1 MEATITLQGI
11 DQAISDL
18 NYRNPQAQKCR
29 LVYVIRAAYDAVQP
43 PQIIE
48 HIDPEDLIK
57 ALWETGNDEAAIK
70 ARRKTL
76 SSTKSAVNKD
86 LKELFRQGKN
96 PEGVT
101 IGRDNVFVMSDE
113 AKDKLLADFGPESA
127 KQKAAS
133 LQQIAESLNA
143 IKEILRSPDILSD
156 AGGAGASP
164 VLEDL
169 RNTLRH
175 LAQEVGTGESQGPEA
190 QTGSQISKT
199 DVGGSSWPGLTGRE
213 AQTTPGETGATAPV
227 EDIKES
233 DVQDEQ
239 LVEEI
244 LEVTDEDEVIEDLQ
258 SDEPAQEDD
267 IEELLQEVDEDEVV
281 EELPEQDQQ
290 DVEEIL
296 EEVDDVVALSEPG
309 GQPGE
314 TGLDA
319 GKEELGGEAEGG
331 TGSGATLPGNGPH
344 ENPDKTEGA
353 APVEDIKESDVQVE
367 QAVEEIPEV
376 TDEDEVIGDLQSDEP
391 AQEDDIEELLQEVD
405 EDEVV
410 EELPE
415 QDQQDVEEILE
426 EVDDVVALPG
436 SDDQPGEIG
445 LDAGKEWLAAEAE
458 GASGSGPG
466 ITRDGHHEEPDAP
479 GDVHGSYQDMESG
492 GRAGEAGLAPAD
504 FEEGLDNGEEDDT
517 DKARRL
523 AEVFDGQLRTME
535 RFYNQY
541 LLVPEGEYTIGSKTP
556 RKDEQSERKVRVA
569 SFYMGK
575 FPVTNAL
582 FEVFIEKTGYVT
594 TAERVGHSIVY
605 YGRLRKEVDE
615 RTGLVRFT
623 SFATI
628 QSQTVPGACWFQP
641 LGPGSNLHGKRN
653 NPVVQVSLE
662 DAMAFAAW
670 TGKRLPT
677 EEEWEAS
684 ARTQKGSI
692 LPWGNDWI
700 AGACNTEESA
710 VAGTTPVDQFKERA
724 NALGL
729 ADMLGNV
736 MEWTSNTWQ
745 ADSTSRN
752 GTSYVAKG
760 GGWISG
766 KEIRLFSRFKVDSGT
781 TSNVLGFRCVA

>member
-244 LEVTDEDEVIEDLQ
+244 LEVTDEDEVIE
-258 SDEPAQEDD
+258 
-267 IEELLQEVDEDEVV
+267 
-281 EELPEQDQQ
+281 
-290 DVEEIL
+290 
-296 EEVDDVVALSEPG
+296 
-309 GQPGE
+309 
-314 TGLDA
+314 
-319 GKEELGGEAEGG
+319 
-331 TGSGATLPGNGPH
+331 
-344 ENPDKTEGA
+344 
-353 APVEDIKESDVQVE
+353 
-367 QAVEEIPEV
+367 
-376 TDEDEVIGDLQSDEP
+376 DLQSDEP